1 MKPLLNKITKFL
13 VKKVSFENVKH
24 VLIKII
30 KIYLITFLMSF
41 SLLIIF
47 IFLQYILINSSD
59 LFKSLNTLKSFQEDL
74 NKGDLINQPDLNK
87 PLPPLPEDESDWD
100 SDLDKPISPLS
111 TDSNW
116 ESDFILDNSSFDFD
130 EELKQLD
137 EESMKS
143 RENLLLSVIDD
154 LEEYINHQDD
164 YINNLESEKEE
175 EEKNKKLFDSI
186 EKEIIRQ
193 NKERVLDKFHIN
205 INVED

>member
-1 MKPLLNKITKFL
+1 MKLASINKITNFL
-13 VKKVSFENVKH
+13 VKKISFENVKH

-30 KIYLITFLMSF
+30 KIYLITFIMSF

-47 IFLQYILINSSD
+47 IFLQYILLNSSD
-59 LFKSLNTLKSFQEDL
+59 LFKSLNTLKIKSFQE
-74 NKGDLINQPDLNK
+74 DLINQPDLNK

-130 EELKQLD
+130 EELRQLD

-186 EKEIIRQ
+186 EKQVIIQ
-193 NKERVLDKFHIN
+193 DKERLLDKFNIN
-205 INVED
+205 INVDDLF